1 MFLAAKYIPSLGYP
15 MLMSRIEFS
24 VDTRGIRSAEEY
36 LPKVGFHC
44 REMLQGE
51 IFAAMIYEGKHLSLY
66 KVMIAPVAV

>member
-1 MFLAAKYIPSLGYP
+1 
-15 MLMSRIEFS
+15 MLMSKIEFS
-24 VDTRGIRSAEEY
+24 VDTRGMQSAEEY
-36 LPKVGFHC
+36 LPKLGFHC